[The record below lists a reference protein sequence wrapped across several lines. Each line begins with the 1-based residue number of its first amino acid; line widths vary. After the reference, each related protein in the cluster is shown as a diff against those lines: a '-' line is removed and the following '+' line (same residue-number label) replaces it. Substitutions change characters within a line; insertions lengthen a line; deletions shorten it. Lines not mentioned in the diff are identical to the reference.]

1 MNILLNWH
9 ADRHGDNGRDD
20 EGINGLK
27 NDVTKLMVMVSVRL
41 MVVILIG
48 MRVILTILLITII
61 AIIMIIICN
70 KNNGTCW
77 SIARKNMPIS
87 ITRRKGIITI
97 ITSLM
102 NYKEEFQ

>member
-61 AIIMIIICN
+61 AIIMIIIKYYANIYN
-70 KNNGTCW
+70 KEKGNN
-77 SIARKNMPIS
+77 NNNN
-87 ITRRKGIITI
+87 ITDE
-97 ITSLM
+97 L
-102 NYKEEFQ
+102 